1 MPRSISIVEY
11 KVRQAH
17 FFLEKI
23 AQSELDFFGVQCFV
37 DAFANATR
45 SITFSMQAVVSDV
58 QGFARWYEDQLAGLK
73 EDLISQFFN
82 QYRTVSTHIGDTVV
96 RGCEMGRDN
105 SGRRVVKYLFVPV
118 PDLLDVPAQDV
129 FSICGNHF
137 KTLLELVFN
146 SFIVFRYQLDDRW
159 YYTKE
164 NFDRLGKTIE
174 DAEQELG
181 FPRGWTDIG
190 KGLSE
195 AERWTVLR
203 NTQTVGCQLNDL
215 FLGYLGKQ
223 VEGPDSGTDQRANEG
238 ELQLPNSRGRQI
250 RKDSSSRFPK
260 AENKASRRK
269 KAEGK

>member
-23 AQSELDFFGVQCFV
+23 VQSELDFFAVQCFV
-37 DAFANATR
+37 DAFASAIR
-45 SITFSMQAVVSDV
+45 SITFSMQAVISDV
-58 QGFARWYEDQLAGLK
+58 PGFAKWYEDQLTGLK
-73 EDLISQFFN
+73 EDSISRFFN

-96 RGCEMGRDN
+96 RGGTMGRDDF
-105 SGRRVVKYLFVPV
+105 GRRVIKYFFMPV
-118 PDLLDVPAQDV
+118 PDLPDVPTQDV
-129 FSICGNHF
+129 LSICIHHF

-159 YYTKE
+159 YCTKE

-181 FPRGWTDIG
+181 FPRGWTNIG
-190 KGLSE
+190 KDLSE
-195 AERWTVLR
+195 SERWAVLR
-203 NTQTVGCQLNDL
+203 HTQTVGCQLNDL
-215 FLGYLGKQ
+215 FLRYLGKQ
-223 VEGPDSGTDQRANEG
+223 VEGPDSSTEQRANEG
-238 ELQLPNSRGRQI
+238 ELQLLNRRGRQI

-260 AENKASRRK
+260 AENNAGRRK